1 MKKTVCVLGIVA
13 LATTLLPGC
22 EVTGPHVKLKP
33 PVTVDDD
40 YHHRKGHHD
49 KDDHDDDDDDNDNGN
64 FCPPGQA
71 KKGRC

>member
-1 MKKTVCVLGIVA
+1 MKKTVCILGVVLVV
-13 LATTLLPGC
+13 TLLSGC

-33 PVTVDDD
+33 PVTVDDGHQD
-40 YHHRKGHHD
+40 NDHHD
-49 KDDHDDDDDDNDNGN
+49 RDGD